1 MSHFGLVAVATSVS
15 QNSGAHHGTATR
27 ANGGL
32 KSSRYERERLCR
44 DQEIAGFYLSDDL
57 FGRVARGSGP
67 VAFTVLGFDVLKDP
81 IVGYLSDRSRC
92 GHRVPWIASGAL
104 ILAVAMV
111 AMFAGLSW
119 QGNALWVG
127 L

>member
-1 MSHFGLVAVATSVS
+1 
-15 QNSGAHHGTATR
+15 
-27 ANGGL
+27 
-32 KSSRYERERLCR
+32 
-44 DQEIAGFYLSDDL
+44 
-57 FGRVARGSGP
+57 
-67 VAFTVLGFDVLKDP
+67 VLGFDVLKDP